1 MINEP
6 EFIRGNQ
13 KNYIRISCDTQIAE
27 SYEYQMCTNNE
38 LSHLLDFQ
46 QRTQNG
52 ECYLYYEV
60 SGMQSLDI
68 LLQTQKLKRP
78 LAIAAAQAIVK
89 LCRDFSEYVLDIQRV
104 IWNPKYIMI
113 QMNSKEFRFV
123 YHFAYTEDKETKQ
136 KDIEQ
141 TDLEQFLECCIEHL
155 DYQDETLVS
164 QMFHVYEALL
174 DQKDNF
180 ILVQEMEALLNNLSP
195 EGNIEKTE
203 IKQMQEDV
211 SVKDPFVK
219 DNSQTEIISIPE
231 KSCVFQKERRHLK
244 IGLGI
249 LLLLDI
255 GVLIVWRPLTILK
268 IFFAVAAGGVLLWLN
283 VHIRRQEQQKGKKL
297 QQEQEIYM
305 EEYKEL
311 TSQYDG
317 EQGETCMI
325 VMEDSKGVLYNLQNG
340 EPQYIYIG
348 DTRKIIGKDPDK
360 AQIKLEHE
368 SVSRVHALIYKEG
381 TVCIV
386 EDLNSTNGTWVNG
399 KSLKPREPYTLKE
412 GDKVRFAGMEYIFR

>member
-195 EGNIEKTE
+195 
-203 IKQMQEDV
+203 
-211 SVKDPFVK
+211 
-219 DNSQTEIISIPE
+219 
-231 KSCVFQKERRHLK
+231 
-244 IGLGI
+244 
-249 LLLLDI
+249 
-255 GVLIVWRPLTILK
+255 
-268 IFFAVAAGGVLLWLN
+268 
-283 VHIRRQEQQKGKKL
+283 
-297 QQEQEIYM
+297 
-305 EEYKEL
+305 
-311 TSQYDG
+311 
-317 EQGETCMI
+317 
-325 VMEDSKGVLYNLQNG
+325 
-340 EPQYIYIG
+340 
-348 DTRKIIGKDPDK
+348 
-360 AQIKLEHE
+360 
-368 SVSRVHALIYKEG
+368 
-381 TVCIV
+381 
-386 EDLNSTNGTWVNG
+386 
-399 KSLKPREPYTLKE
+399 
-412 GDKVRFAGMEYIFR
+412 